1 MNAKAREL
9 LSKLR
14 LYGIS
19 SADVEVEVVSNGNF
33 VVRAY
38 KHPADPVREA
48 VRAIVRGRPLTE
60 LPLKT
65 QVREF
70 TVPASILED
79 ELGLRRLAEE
89 VKKWLWG

>member
-1 MNAKAREL
+1 MRAKAREL
-9 LSKLR
+9 LDKLR
-14 LYGIS
+14 RYGIS
-19 SADVEVEVVSNGNF
+19 AEVEVVSNGNGDF

-38 KHPADPVREA
+38 KHPDPVREA

-79 ELGLRRLAEE
+79 ELKLRRVAEE
-89 VKKWLWG
+89 IKEWLWG

>member
-1 MNAKAREL
+1 MRARAREL

-14 LYGIS
+14 RYGIS
-19 SADVEVEVVSNGNF
+19 PADVEVEVVSNGNF

-38 KHPADPVREA
+38 RRRDPVKEA
-48 VRAIVRGRPLTE
+48 IKAVARGRPLTE

-70 TVPASILED
+70 TVPAGVLED
-79 ELGLRRLAEE
+79 ELRLRTLAEE
-89 VKKWLWG
+89 VKEWLWR